1 MVALISVMITG
12 DLQPTSYNGAKVLI
26 HWRCDA
32 DSATLDQVAVLR
44 SYVNIVSITGRS
56 LGYPLGGLLADT
68 VGWRW

>member
-12 DLQPTSYNGAKVLI
+12 ILLPKTYNEVEALI
-26 HWRCDA
+26 LWCDDT